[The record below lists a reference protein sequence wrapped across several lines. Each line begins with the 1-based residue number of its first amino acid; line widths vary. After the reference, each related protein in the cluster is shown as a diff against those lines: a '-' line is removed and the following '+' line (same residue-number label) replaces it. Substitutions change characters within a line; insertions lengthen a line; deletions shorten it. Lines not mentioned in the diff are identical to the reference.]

1 MSTQLPS
8 AAGLAPRVRFVGAPG
23 FQTSLRRVVDRYFRM
38 TGKSTHD
45 NLRMYLKTTIVAV
58 WTIAS
63 YVLLVFVA
71 DAWWQAVPLAISL
84 GLATAAV
91 GFNIQHD
98 GSHGA
103 YSRFGWV
110 NRVMATTMDMVGAS
124 SFVWARKHNTLHHT
138 YTNIDGRDD
147 DIDVGFFARI
157 SPHQKRLAVHRF
169 QHLYL
174 WFLYALLPMKWQF
187 VDDFYNVATGR
198 ISGSRMARPKGWDLV
213 IFVTGKA
220 LFFFFALILPML
232 LHPFWA
238 VIGLYALACFVQG
251 VVISVVFQLAHVV
264 EAASFPEPDPETG
277 LIQASFAE
285 HQISTTV
292 DFARRNKLVSWF
304 VGGLN
309 FQVEH
314 HLFPRIC
321 HVHYP
326 QLARI
331 VERSCRKAGVEYHVN
346 PSVRSAIASHYRWLR
361 QMGRNPANAAA

>member
-1 MSTQLPS
+1 MSTELPS
-8 AAGLAPRVRFVGAPG
+8 AAGQAPQVRFVGSPA
-23 FQTSLRRVVDRYFRM
+23 FQTTLRHVVDRYFRM
-38 TGKSTHD
+38 TGISTRD
-45 NLRMYLKTTIVAV
+45 SLRMYLKTAIVAA
-58 WTIAS
+58 WTVAS

-71 DAWWQAVPLAISL
+71 DAWWQAVPLAISM

-103 YSRFGWV
+103 YSRFAWV
-110 NRVMATTMDMVGAS
+110 NRTMASTMDLVGAS

-147 DIDVGFFARI
+147 DIAVGALARL
-157 SPHQKRLAVHRF
+157 SPHQKRRTLHRF

-174 WFLYALLPMKWQF
+174 WALYAFLPMKWQF
-187 VDDFYNVATGR
+187 VDDFYNVAAGR
-198 ISGSRMARPKGWDLV
+198 IAGSRMARPKGWDLV
-213 IFVTGKA
+213 VFVAGKA
-220 LFFFFALILPML
+220 LFFFFALVLPIL

-238 VIGLYALACFVQG
+238 VLGLYALACFVQG

-264 EAASFPEPDPETG
+264 EDAKFPAPDPATG
-277 LIQASFAE
+277 RLATSFAE
-285 HQISTTV
+285 HQLQTTV
-292 DFARRNKLVSWF
+292 DFARGNRLVSWF

-326 QLARI
+326 KLARL
-331 VERSCRKAGVEYHVN
+331 VERTCRKAGVEYHVN
-346 PSVRSAIASHYRWLR
+346 PSVRAAIASHYRWLR
-361 QMGRNPANAAA
+361 EMGRRPASAAA

>member
-8 AAGLAPRVRFVGAPG
+8 AAGQAPRVRFVGSPS
-23 FQTSLRRVVDRYFRM
+23 FQTTLRRVVDRYFQM
-38 TGKSTHD
+38 TGKSTRD
-45 NLRMYLKTTIVAV
+45 NFRMYLKTAIVAT

-63 YVLLVFVA
+63 YVLLVFVC
-71 DAWWQAVPLAISL
+71 DAWWQAVPLAISM
-84 GLATAAV
+84 GFATAAV

-103 YSRFGWV
+103 YSRHAWV
-110 NRVMATTMDMVGAS
+110 NRIMASTMDMVGAS

-147 DIDVGFFARI
+147 DIAVGALARL
-157 SPHQKRLAVHRF
+157 SPHQRRRVLHRF
-169 QHLYL
+169 QHVYL
-174 WFLYALLPMKWQF
+174 WFLYALLPIKWQF
-187 VDDFYNVATGR
+187 VDDFYNVASGR
-198 ISGSRMARPKGWDLV
+198 IAGSRMARPKGWDLV
-213 IFVTGKA
+213 VFVAGKA
-220 LFFFFALILPML
+220 LFFFFALVLPML
-232 LHPFWA
+232 LHPVWA
-238 VIGLYALACFVQG
+238 VLLLYALAFFVQG

-264 EAASFPEPDPETG
+264 EAAKFPEPDPVTG
-277 LIQASFAE
+277 QLQASFAE
-285 HQISTTV
+285 HQLQTTV
-292 DFARRNKLVSWF
+292 DFARGNRFVSWF

-326 QLARI
+326 KLAKI
-331 VERSCRKAGVEYHVN
+331 VERTCRKAGVEYHVN

-361 QMGRNPANAAA
+361 TMGRGSAPSAA